1 MNTMIIDHD
10 WYSTEDGATDI
21 DFIREHE
28 VLTPRGPKHMPISSA
43 DILTKFRE
51 KATALGLRFKD
62 EKGALL
68 RQKETKDGTSLKG
81 GDRYMFTAEVEDD
94 AHPDYALSVGFR
106 NFNDKSFSFNG
117 LCSSSIFICKNGVC
131 HGIIKPSK
139 LRHTIGNSNRGL
151 IDQKIDCVFQK
162 FLEDG
167 VKIHEQIGLMKSTH
181 LTDEIVGKFVRGM
194 VNNPYVGATNT
205 MRILEDL
212 ENPERNDKD
221 DSSVMRLMNSCSHIT
236 SHIISNPNQSL
247 MGSNFCNN
255 LIMKIIKDDF
265 VPVGD
270 VVDVGLTD

>member
-1 MNTMIIDHD
+1 MNTMIVDNN
-10 WYSTEDGATDI
+10 WFVDGATDV
-21 DFIREHE
+21 DFIRANE
-28 VLTPRGPKHMPISSA
+28 VVVPRGTKHAPISSA

-51 KATALGLRFKD
+51 KAEILGLQFKN

-68 RQKETKDGTSLKG
+68 KQKQNKKGELVG
-81 GDRYMFTAEVEDD
+81 GDRYMYMAEVEDKD
-94 AHPDYALSVGFR
+94 HPDYALSVGFR
-106 NFNDKSFSFNG
+106 NFNDKSLSFNG

-194 VNNPYVGATNT
+194 VNNPYVGAANT

-270 VVDVGLTD
+270 VVDVEVID